1 MKDINSA
8 TDNKDWLEIPTG
20 PTGVRP
26 SNPVAGQMRFD
37 TTQSVLEYYNPSVTG
52 WRGVTNSA
60 ADIAY
65 VTATGGDSITTDGD
79 YKVHTFLSSANF
91 IVSDAGSAEGS
102 STVEILL
109 VAGGGSGGNSSVTSN
124 SSTER
129 GGGGGA
135 GGYRTFAAFAVSATT
150 YAMVIGA
157 GASSNS
163 DGSNSTGF
171 GYSSTGGGAGAYHA
185 LGSYP
190 AVYIGRNGGSGG
202 GGMWVGSNV
211 QGGKGTGNLGSYT
224 PVEGYDGGL
233 AAGGYYGGG
242 GGGSS
247 AAGTDS
253 VTGTGGGGAGTVNTI
268 NGSSVTYAAGGDV
281 ATAAAGTAN
290 RGNGGASNTPNTS
303 GYING
308 GSGIIIVRYKF
319 QN

>member
-1 MKDINSA
+1 MKTINTA
-8 TDNKDWLEIPTG
+8 TDNESWFEIPTG

-37 TTQSVLEYYNPSVTG
+37 TTRSALEYYNPSVTG

-60 ADIAY
+60 ADVAY
-65 VTATGGDSITTDGD
+65 VTAAGGTITTDGD

-91 IVSDAGSAEGS
+91 TVSDAGSAEGS

-109 VAGGGSGGNSSVTSN
+109 VAGGGCGGGSNVTSG
-124 SSTER
+124 SSSER

-135 GGYRTFAAFAVSATT
+135 GGYRTFAAFAVSAST

-185 LGSYP
+185 LGGYP
-190 AVYIGRNGGSGG
+190 ATFAGRNGGSGG
-202 GGMWVGSNV
+202 GGMWAGASPE
-211 QGGKGTGNLGSYT
+211 GGKGTGNLGSYT

-233 AAGGYYGGG
+233 ATGGYYGGG

-281 ATAAAGTAN
+281 ATAVAGTAN
-290 RGNGGASNTPNTS
+290 KGNGGASNTPNTGGS
-303 GYING
+303 ING

>member
-37 TTQSVLEYYNPSVTG
+37 TTESVLEYYNPVVTG
-52 WRGVTNSA
+52 WRSVTNAA
-60 ADIAY
+60 ADAAY
-65 VTATGGDSITTDGD
+65 VTATGGTITTDGD

-91 IVSDAGSAEGS
+91 TVSDAGDAGGS
-102 STVEILL
+102 NTVEILL
-109 VAGGGSGGNSSVTSN
+109 VAGGGSGGGSSVTSG
-124 SSTER
+124 SSSER

-135 GGYRTFAAFAVSATT
+135 GGYRTFAAFAVSAST

-171 GYSSTGGGAGAYHA
+171 GYSSTGGGAGAYHG
-185 LGSYP
+185 LGGYP
-190 AVYIGRNGGSGG
+190 AAFAGRNGGSGG
-202 GGMWVGSNV
+202 GGMWGGANPE
-211 QGGKGTGNLGSYT
+211 GGKGTGNLGSYT

-233 AAGGYYGGG
+233 ATGGYYGGG

-268 NGSSVTYAAGGDV
+268 NGSTVTYAAGGDV

-290 RGNGGASNTPNTS
+290 RGNGGASNIPNTG

-308 GSGIIIVRYKF
+308 GSGIIIIRYKF